1 MKTAASRF
9 SLGFLFILSLLLS
22 GCASYD
28 ARIEKGYNLAQTQRF
43 FIIHNPSDNH
53 GLDHQIAAA
62 LQARGLTVEIGPL
75 TMMPEA
81 TQAVIVYQDR
91 WAWDFGEHLVYL
103 QIEAREPQKSQAFA
117 SASLVTTIPLRESS
131 TVSVNRL
138 IDRLFAG
145 KKS

>member
-1 MKTAASRF
+1 MNV
-9 SLGFLFILSLLLS
+9 
-22 GCASYD
+22 
-28 ARIEKGYNLAQTQRF
+28 EKGYDLAQTQRF

-62 LQARGLTVEIGPL
+62 LQARGLKVEIGPL

-103 QIEAREPQKSQAFA
+103 QIEAREPQNKPLPPPVSSPLSPCA
-117 SASLVTTIPLRESS
+117 SHRPSPL
-131 TVSVNRL
+131 T
-138 IDRLFAG
+138 D
-145 KKS
+145 

>member
-1 MKTAASRF
+1 MKIAATRSL
-9 SLGFLFILSLLLS
+9 LGFLFILSLLLS

-28 ARIEKGYNLAQTQRF
+28 ARIEKGHDLAHSQRF

-62 LQARGLTVEIGPL
+62 LQARGLKVEIGPL
-75 TMMPEA
+75 TMMPEE

-91 WAWDFGEHLVYL
+91 WGWDFGEHLVYL
-103 QIEAREPQKSQAFA
+103 QIDAREPQKSQAFA
-117 SASLVTTIPLRESS
+117 SASLATTIPLRESS

-138 IDRLFAG
+138 IDLLFTG